1 MDKDVFPAPPESGHA
16 NQLEHSASS
25 YLRSARHQPVRWHP
39 WGDAAFAL
47 AQSQDKPILLDIGAV
62 WCHWCHVM
70 DRESYENPRIASL
83 INEHYVAVKV
93 DRDER
98 PDVDARYQA
107 AVAAITGQ
115 GGWPLTAFLTPDGRP
130 YFGGTYI
137 PPDDR
142 YGRPGFGRVLTALAQ
157 VWHER
162 RDEALETAA
171 STMAAIEHNESFSGG
186 GGQLSLELVDKI
198 AASILRQFDPRN
210 GGFGGQPK
218 FPHPG
223 ALDLL
228 LHVGLNRNPEQLSK
242 PDAEKPDAEKPDAEK
257 LDGRSVLYQGTTSPG
272 SPSTG
277 LRRWGGAS
285 VVPQMHQ
292 NKSGALAPEVHAF
305 STTLEHMA
313 RGGVYDQL
321 AGGFHRYS
329 VDERWRVPHFEK
341 MLYDNTELLRNYLHG
356 FQSLDRDDF
365 RRIAQEIAA
374 WLLTTMSDRE
384 HGGFYAS
391 QDADINLD
399 DDGDYF
405 TWTQAEARLALLA
418 AQFSPDDVDLALRYW
433 EIGELGDMHH
443 DPARN
448 VLHLS
453 LTIDELAVETGH
465 TVDELHMLL
474 ASARSTL
481 LAARSR
487 RLTPFIDRTLYT
499 GWNAMAVSACL
510 EAARILK
517 LTSACDF
524 ALLTLDRLLRE
535 AWDGD
540 QSLCHVIAYGDQPT
554 GTTQKPDKVPG
565 TLDDYA
571 FTVHA
576 CIDAWLAT
584 SEMRYYHVAVKLA
597 GGLIARFHDPIGGAF
612 YDTAHLNAPPLGAL
626 SARRKPL
633 QDSPTP
639 AGNPTA
645 ASALLRLESLSGRAE
660 YRQIAEQTLA
670 SFAGIVEHFGLYAGS
685 YGLALERLLLDPVQ
699 VVIVGS
705 GSEAEHMEA
714 TALSR
719 FAVNRTVIRL
729 ATQLLVPGGIPPALA
744 ETLLQ
749 VPKPDNAQAWAIVC
763 QGHTCL
769 PPITGADALREAL
782 L

>member
-1 MDKDVFPAPPESGHA
+1 MREDTSPTPGVT
-16 NQLEHSASS
+16 NLLEHSASS

-47 AQSQDKPILLDIGAV
+47 AQSEDKPILLDIGAV

-70 DRESYENPRIASL
+70 DRESYENPEIAAI
-83 INEHYVAVKV
+83 INEHFVAVKV

-142 YGRPGFGRVLTALAQ
+142 YGRPGFGRVLTTLAQ
-157 VWHER
+157 VWRER

-171 STMAAIEHNESFSGG
+171 GAMAAIEHNESFSGG

-198 AASILRQFDPRN
+198 ASSILRQFDLHN

-228 LHVGLNRNPEQLSK
+228 LHVAVNRGNK
-242 PDAEKPDAEKPDAEK
+242 PA
-257 LDGRSVLYQGTTSPG
+257 GV
-272 SPSTG
+272 
-277 LRRWGGAS
+277 
-285 VVPQMHQ
+285 
-292 NKSGALAPEVHAF
+292 AF
-305 STTLEHMA
+305 ATTLEKMA

-341 MLYDNTELLRNYLHG
+341 MLYDNSELLRNYLHG
-356 FQSLDRDDF
+356 FQSLGREDF
-365 RRIAQEIAA
+365 RRIAEEIAA

-384 HGGFYAS
+384 LGGFYAS

-405 TWTQAEARLALLA
+405 TWTLAEARLALLA
-418 AQFSPDDVDLALRYW
+418 ANFSPDNVGLALRYW
-433 EIGELGDMHH
+433 DIGELGDMHH

-448 VLHLS
+448 VLHLNQ
-453 LTIDELAVETGH
+453 TMEEFAAETGQSI
-465 TVDELHMLL
+465 DDLRQLL
-474 ASARSTL
+474 DHARRTL
-481 LAARSR
+481 LAARTQR
-487 RLTPFIDRTLYT
+487 PTPFIDRTLYT

-517 LTSACDF
+517 LNFSGDF
-524 ALLTLDRLLRE
+524 ALLTLDRLLHD
-535 AWDGD
+535 AWDGN
-540 QSLCHVIAYGDQPT
+540 QSLFHVIAYGDALCGAQ
-554 GTTQKPDKVPG
+554 PDKIPG

-576 CIDAWLAT
+576 CIDAWLAYG
-584 SEMRYYHVAVKLA
+584 EMRYYHAAVKLA
-597 GGLIARFHDPIGGAF
+597 DTMIALFHDPTGGAF
-612 YDTAHLNAPPLGAL
+612 YDTASQPADALPLGTLA
-626 SARRKPL
+626 ARRKPL

-645 ASALLRLESLSGRAE
+645 ASALLRLESLSGRTE
-660 YRQIAEQTLA
+660 YRQIAQQTLA

-699 VVIVGS
+699 VVVIGS
-705 GSEAEHMEA
+705 GPHAKALEE
-714 TALSR
+714 TALAR
-719 FAVNRTVIRL
+719 FAVNRTVIRI
-729 ATQLLVPGGIPPALA
+729 APERLVPGGIPEALA
-744 ETLLQ
+744 ETLLHA
-749 VPKPDNAQAWAIVC
+749 PKPEGVEAWAIVC
-763 QGHTCL
+763 RGHTCL
-769 PPITGADALREAL
+769 PPITEAGALAKVLNNPD
-782 L
+782 

>member
-1 MDKDVFPAPPESGHA
+1 MYSQPMREDTSPTPVVT
-16 NQLEHSASS
+16 NLLEHSASS

-39 WGDAAFAL
+39 WGEAAFAL
-47 AQSQDKPILLDIGAV
+47 AQSEDKPILLDIGAV

-70 DRESYENPRIASL
+70 DRESYENPEIAAL
-83 INEHYVAVKV
+83 INELFVAVKV

-98 PDVDARYQA
+98 PDVDARYQS

-157 VWHER
+157 VWRER

-171 STMAAIEHNESFSGG
+171 GAMAAIEHNESFSGG

-228 LHVGLNRNPEQLSK
+228 LHVGLNRVNK
-242 PDAEKPDAEKPDAEK
+242 PA
-257 LDGRSVLYQGTTSPG
+257 GV
-272 SPSTG
+272 
-277 LRRWGGAS
+277 
-285 VVPQMHQ
+285 
-292 NKSGALAPEVHAF
+292 AF
-305 STTLEHMA
+305 AATLEHMA

-356 FQSLDRDDF
+356 FQSLGHEDF
-365 RRIAQEIAA
+365 RRIAEEIAA
-374 WLLTTMSDRE
+374 WLLTTMSDAE
-384 HGGFYAS
+384 LGGFYAS

-405 TWTQAEARLALLA
+405 TWTLAEARLALLA
-418 AQFSPDDVDLALRYW
+418 ANFTPDDVGLALRYW
-433 EIGELGDMHH
+433 DIGELGDMHH

-448 VLHLS
+448 VLHLNQTMEEFAAETRQS
-453 LTIDELAVETGH
+453 IDDLRP
-465 TVDELHMLL
+465 LL
-474 ASARSTL
+474 DHARRTL
-481 LAARSR
+481 LAARAQR
-487 RLTPFIDRTLYT
+487 PTPFIDRTLYT
-499 GWNAMAVSACL
+499 GWNAMAVSASL
-510 EAARILK
+510 EAAQILK
-517 LTSACDF
+517 LNSASDF

-535 AWDGD
+535 AWNGD
-540 QSLCHVIAYGDQPT
+540 QSLYHVIAYGDAMCGAQ
-554 GTTQKPDKVPG
+554 PDKVPG

-576 CIDAWLAT
+576 CIDAWLA
-584 SEMRYYHVAVKLA
+584 SGEMRYYHAAVKLA
-597 GGLIARFHDPIGGAF
+597 DAMIALFHDPAAGAF
-612 YDTAHLNAPPLGAL
+612 FDTAAQPANASPLGAL
-626 SARRKPL
+626 AARRKPL

-645 ASALLRLESLSGRAE
+645 ASALLRLESLSGRGE
-660 YRQIAEQTLA
+660 YRQIALQTLA

-685 YGLALERLLLDPVQ
+685 YALALERLLLDPVQ
-699 VVIVGS
+699 VVVVGS
-705 GSEAEHMEA
+705 GPEADRLESL
-714 TALSR
+714 ALAR
-719 FAVNRTVIRL
+719 FAVNRTVIRI
-729 ATQLLVPGGIPPALA
+729 APERLVPGGIPEALA
-744 ETLLQ
+744 ETLLHA
-749 VPKPDNAQAWAIVC
+749 PKPEGAQAWAIVC
-763 QGHTCL
+763 REHTCL
-769 PPITGADALREAL
+769 PPITDAGALAKL
-782 L
+782 LNNPA